1 MITYYN
7 NSNIRSNASTLLN
20 MTHSEMIKRQLYKS
34 YGLDI
39 IRALKTSLPKMKN
52 YWYDHDYYSLKS
64 INFVIYF
71 IKYKKVLKYF
81 VQLSE
86 IFIES
91 HLNMIMHNPYV
102 DSLKGDITY
111 IIFKYLLTSK
121 CLYRVTIKDDKWK
134 MDLLVCT

>member
-52 YWYDHDYYSLKS
+52 Y
-64 INFVIYF
+64 
-71 IKYKKVLKYF
+71 
-81 VQLSE
+81 
-86 IFIES
+86 
-91 HLNMIMHNPYV
+91 
-102 DSLKGDITY
+102 
-111 IIFKYLLTSK
+111 
-121 CLYRVTIKDDKWK
+121 
-134 MDLLVCT
+134 